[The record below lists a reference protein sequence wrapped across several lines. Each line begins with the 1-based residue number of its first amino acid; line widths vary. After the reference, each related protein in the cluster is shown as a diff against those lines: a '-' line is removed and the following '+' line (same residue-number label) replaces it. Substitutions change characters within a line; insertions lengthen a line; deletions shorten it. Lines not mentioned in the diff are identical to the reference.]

1 MYNLGEMQDM
11 IIKRIQKNGAY
22 IGLENSGRD
31 DDILLPISEIEN
43 DDKVGSKVR
52 VFVYK
57 DGENRPIATKRTPKI
72 LLSEISHLEVKEIT
86 KIGAFLDWG
95 LDKDLFLPF
104 SEQTIQIK
112 RGRKYLVAL
121 YIDKSSRLCATMRIR
136 EYLKNDSKY
145 KENDWVTGIVYNI
158 VDDLGAFIAVDG
170 KYEAMLPEYEAKGI
184 IVVGEDIQ
192 ARVASVK
199 EDGRINLTLKRMSYL
214 EIDRDSEII
223 LTTLKDN
230 NGFLPYNDKSDPAI
244 IRENFSM
251 SKSSF
256 KKAVGR
262 LLKENKITFY
272 KNGIKLK
279 K

>member
-31 DDILLPISEIEN
+31 DDILLPIREIDN

-57 DGENRPIATKRTPKI
+57 DGENRPIATKITPKI

-104 SEQTIQIK
+104 SEQTIQIN

-136 EYLKNDSKY
+136 EYLKNDSNY
-145 KENDWVTGIVYNI
+145 KENDWVTGIVYNV

-170 KYEAMLPEYEAKGI
+170 KYEAMLPEYEAKGVI
-184 IVVGEDIQ
+184 AVGEDIQ
-192 ARVASVK
+192 ARVSSVK
-199 EDGRINLTLKRMSYL
+199 DDGRINLTLKRMSYL
-214 EIDRDSEII
+214 EIDRDSEIV
-223 LTTLKDN
+223 LTTLKEN
-230 NGFLPYNDKSDPAI
+230 EGFLPYNDKSDPAI

>member
-72 LLSEISHLEVKEIT
+72 LLNEISHLEVKEIT

>member
-1 MYNLGEMQDM
+1 MSCGGEIMYNLGEMQDM

-72 LLSEISHLEVKEIT
+72 LLNEISHLEVKEIT

-121 YIDKSSRLCATMRIR
+121 YI
-136 EYLKNDSKY
+136 
-145 KENDWVTGIVYNI
+145 
-158 VDDLGAFIAVDG
+158 
-170 KYEAMLPEYEAKGI
+170 
-184 IVVGEDIQ
+184 
-192 ARVASVK
+192 
-199 EDGRINLTLKRMSYL
+199 
-214 EIDRDSEII
+214 
-223 LTTLKDN
+223 
-230 NGFLPYNDKSDPAI
+230 
-244 IRENFSM
+244 
-251 SKSSF
+251 
-256 KKAVGR
+256 
-262 LLKENKITFY
+262 
-272 KNGIKLK
+272 
-279 K
+279 